1 MWMAFYALGAV
12 FGLLSF
18 VSFVLLIKNI
28 VKKEDKPKGKYIAG
42 WLIFAVLAGAT
53 IHLATAV
60 FGPNVNA
67 MDNDPEFADFDD
79 EDDDLAFDDEDDDD
93 F

>member
-12 FGLLSF
+12 FGLLSL
-18 VSFVLLIKNI
+18 VSFVLLVKNV

-42 WLIFAVLAGAT
+42 WLLFAVLAGAST
-53 IHLATAV
+53 HMATAV

-67 MDNDPEFADFDD
+67 DPEFADMDD
-79 EDDDLAFDDEDDDD
+79 EDDDLAFDDDDDD